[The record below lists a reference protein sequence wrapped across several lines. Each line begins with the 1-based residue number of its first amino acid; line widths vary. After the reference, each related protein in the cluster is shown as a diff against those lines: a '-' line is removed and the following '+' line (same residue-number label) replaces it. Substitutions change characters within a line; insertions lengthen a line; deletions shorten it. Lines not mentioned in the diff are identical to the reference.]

1 MGRLVNG
8 QTLGKGGDMYKPVQF
23 CTIFLIAVAA
33 LGCNSDERLV
43 NNPQSPTVQLRDELM
58 DLAKGNI
65 DKITGATKEGEGY
78 VLMYGYEVDSRIR
91 LLPISATLCDKL
103 EKIRPPSSIEIY
115 VLAHYQGEEILEYTE
130 WKNGRDFIHPNY
142 NTPLLITGNPYA
154 YKVDEKTN
162 LIKLN

>member
-1 MGRLVNG
+1 MHKTALV
-8 QTLGKGGDMYKPVQF
+8 
-23 CTIFLIAVAA
+23 CTVFLIAVATIS
-33 LGCNSDERLV
+33 CKDVRLV
-43 NNPQSPTVQLRDELM
+43 KNPNSPTVQLRDELM

-91 LLPISATLCDKL
+91 KFPISSTLCDKL
-103 EKIRPPSSIEIY
+103 DDIRPPKDDEIY
-115 VLAHYQGEEILEYTE
+115 VLAHYKGDEILEYAK
-130 WKNGRDFIHPNY
+130 WHNGADFPYHPNY
-142 NTPLLITGNPYA
+142 ITPLHITGNPYA